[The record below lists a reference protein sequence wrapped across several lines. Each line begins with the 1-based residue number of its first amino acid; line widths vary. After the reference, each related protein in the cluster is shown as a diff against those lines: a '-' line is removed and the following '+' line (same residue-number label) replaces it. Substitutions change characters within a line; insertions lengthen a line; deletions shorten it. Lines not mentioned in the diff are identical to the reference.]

1 MVKGFV
7 ILCIFLAACSQQPG
21 KVKVHEMILQE
32 SPVDRFLVNFWK
44 DFSAKFNA
52 RDTAEVR
59 KVSLDSIWLW
69 GDHIGSNEFIR
80 RYYKGYSGADF
91 SGILD
96 TNKIRYGSIGCHPG
110 PKVKDAVKL
119 EYSDAC
125 NCQTIIISQD
135 TVDAIVKGME
145 FTFLETTKGYRL
157 FGINHSSYYWRYDNM
172 VDTTIAN

>member
-1 MVKGFV
+1 MAKVFFIV
-7 ILCIFLAACSQQPG
+7 CIFLAACAQQPR

-44 DFSAKFNA
+44 DFSANFNA

-80 RYYKGYSGADF
+80 RYYKGYSSADF
-91 SGILD
+91 VGILD
-96 TNKIRYGSIGCHPG
+96 TNKIRYSSIGCHPS
-110 PKVKDAVKL
+110 PKLEEAVKL
-119 EYSDAC
+119 KYSDAC
-125 NCQTIIISQD
+125 NCQTITISKD
-135 TVDAIVKGME
+135 TVGSVVEGME
-145 FTFLETTKGYRL
+145 FTFLETTTGYRL
-157 FGINHSSYYWRYDNM
+157 FGINHSSYYWRYDSM